1 MPGEPKILGS
11 RKVDDDD
18 DAGRAGRELLADDG
32 GDLSG
37 SGARLN
43 ALGDCSADGSDDGGE
58 NEKDRG
64 SIVQTEG
71 RS

>member
-37 SGARLN
+37 SGARL
-43 ALGDCSADGSDDGGE
+43 
-58 NEKDRG
+58 
-64 SIVQTEG
+64 
-71 RS
+71 